1 MSSLKINQFKFI
13 THDDYRDDRFLNWS
27 RCYEW
32 GYVLKTIK
40 DSYQEKITVHNT
52 CAGPG
57 EIHKQFHDELI
68 KQNVEVTNSDIVITE
83 INKNFT
89 NMCQHDL
96 TKPWK
101 NKEEFDLLL
110 CISTLEEIPT
120 VNKRFEGSYEERKK
134 NLKQI
139 LENLY
144 NQVKPNGR
152 LIITLD
158 YPDIDYEIFE
168 DIFDRKI
175 SNLESKLLSPF
186 PMSSAGE
193 LSLLSVIL
201 LDVEKL

>member
-1 MSSLKINQFKFI
+1 MNSLQVNQFKFI
-13 THDDYRDDRFLNWS
+13 TPDDYRDTQFFNWS

-32 GYVLKTIK
+32 GYVLKVIRDEYKERIK
-40 DSYQEKITVHNT
+40 VHNT

-57 EIHKQFHDELI
+57 KIHKQFHDELI
-68 KQNVEVTNSDIVITE
+68 KENVEVTNSDIVITE
-83 INKNFT
+83 INKSFT
-89 NMCQHDL
+89 NMTKHDL

-120 VNKRFEGSYEERKK
+120 VNKRFKGLYKERKK
-134 NLKQI
+134 NLKSI
-139 LENLY
+139 FNNLY
-144 NQVKPNGR
+144 DQLKPDGR

-158 YPDIDYEIFE
+158 YPDIDYEILE
-168 DIFDRKI
+168 DIFDKKI
-175 SNLESKLLSPF
+175 SNLENKLLSPY

-201 LDVEKL
+201 LDVKKL